1 MNEKKERKYDWCTSY
16 TCVPLYSYLIDI
28 LGAQTVFLKEDC
40 KKRISISHLL
50 EGN

>member
-1 MNEKKERKYDWCTSY
+1 MNEKKKRRYSWCASCIYLFLYAHTKY
-16 TCVPLYSYLIDI
+16 
-28 LGAQTVFLKEDC
+28 LGAQTVFPEEDG